1 MMMIPDNGN
10 GKDTY
15 LKSGN
20 VDDDE
25 EVDKQKI
32 VPLIVLPEKAA
43 TAVFR

>member
-1 MMMIPDNGN
+1 MIPDNGN

-25 EVDKQKI
+25 EVDKQTNK
-32 VPLIVLPEKAA
+32 
-43 TAVFR
+43 R